1 MWSLNLRW
9 SLSLAERATY
19 PVATAHPNAAARRRR
34 GASTQLLRIA
44 SLLAVFFLPA
54 AAHAVS
60 GQAAI
65 VMQKWKSMDSC
76 AAAAQRAFPDFSAES
91 NARRDALL
99 KECLAGQNLPP
110 RETASP
116 AR

>member
-1 MWSLNLRW
+1 M
-9 SLSLAERATY
+9 AERATY
-19 PVATAHPNAAARRRR
+19 PLATAHPNAEARRRR
-34 GASTQLLRIA
+34 AASTHLLLIA
-44 SLLAVFFLPA
+44 SLFAVIFLPA

-65 VMQKWKSMDSC
+65 VVQKWKAMDSC
-76 AAAAQRAFPDFSAES
+76 SAAAQRAFPDFSAEL
-91 NARRDALL
+91 NARRDAML